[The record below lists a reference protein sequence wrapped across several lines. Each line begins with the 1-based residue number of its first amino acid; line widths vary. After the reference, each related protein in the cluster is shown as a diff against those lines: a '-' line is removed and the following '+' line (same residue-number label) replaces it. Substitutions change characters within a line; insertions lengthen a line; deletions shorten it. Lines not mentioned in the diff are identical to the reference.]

1 MSAVDHI
8 CCIFLREH
16 DGQCRYSIPLD
27 CMVCV
32 YIVRG
37 VLAVSYTH
45 LDVYKRQPL
54 KQCVFDDSHSPKYQ
68 KFKIDK
74 LPKIIYYEKWDY
86 KDYIPY
92 LSLIHIC
99 QFIKTIS
106 PQKPYEEE

>member
-37 VLAVSYTH
+37 VLVFYAGGRESVDNSRDFALKNKSPCSACEFQVKQGISNFGYQITVFFCIITQKGHLLLYNYVMEQNIRKKVS
-45 LDVYKRQPL
+45 LMKN
-54 KQCVFDDSHSPKYQ
+54 
-68 KFKIDK
+68 
-74 LPKIIYYEKWDY
+74 
-86 KDYIPY
+86 
-92 LSLIHIC
+92 
-99 QFIKTIS
+99 
-106 PQKPYEEE
+106 